1 MMTEQWYEFAG
12 GNWQQ
17 EVDVRD
23 FILKNYRLYDG
34 DDTFLVG
41 PTEATTKLWDQVM
54 DLTKKERENG
64 GVLDMDT
71 KIVSTITSHDPGYL
85 NKDLEKVVGVQTDV
99 PSNALYNHSA
109 ESVWQ
114 KLQLNLMVLK

>member
-1 MMTEQWYEFAG
+1 MTEQWYEFAG

-54 DLTKKERENG
+54 DLT
-64 GVLDMDT
+64 
-71 KIVSTITSHDPGYL
+71 
-85 NKDLEKVVGVQTDV
+85 
-99 PSNALYNHSA
+99 
-109 ESVWQ
+109 
-114 KLQLNLMVLK
+114 

>member
-1 MMTEQWYEFAG
+1 MNEQWYEFAG

-54 DLTKKERENG
+54 DLTKKN
-64 GVLDMDT
+64 VKTVAYWIWIPKSFQPSLHMTQDT
-71 KIVSTITSHDPGYL
+71 
-85 NKDLEKVVGVQTDV
+85 
-99 PSNALYNHSA
+99 
-109 ESVWQ
+109 
-114 KLQLNLMVLK
+114 